1 MKGDKLII
9 EQYHR
14 RAAGRIA
21 AILEPEIRQAA
32 GRFIVTIAGESG
44 SGKSETAAAL
54 SEALAALGIGNVIL
68 QQDDYFVYPPKTNE
82 RMRRQNID
90 HVGVSEVRLDRL
102 DADLA
107 GIRAGRASIDKPLV
121 DFDADLTTEETIG
134 LSGDSVSAVIVEGTY
149 TTLLANVDR
158 RVFIDRSNVDT
169 RDDRRRRA
177 REEQNGFLEQVL
189 EIEHGIISS
198 HKSLADIIITRDYEV
213 REDEPDR

>member
-9 EQYHR
+9 EEYHR

-32 GRFIVTIAGESG
+32 GRFIITIAGESG

-54 SEALAALGIGNVIL
+54 SEALAGLDIGNVIL

-82 RMRRQNID
+82 RIRRQNID
-90 HVGVSEVRLDRL
+90 WVGVSEVHLDRL
-102 DADLA
+102 DANLA
-107 GIRAGRASIDKPLV
+107 DIRTGRASIDKPLV
-121 DFDADLTTEETIG
+121 DFDADLIAEETIA
-134 LSGDSVSAVIVEGTY
+134 LSGDSVSAIIVDGTY

-169 RDDRRRRA
+169 RGDRLRRA
-177 REEQNGFLEQVL
+177 REAQDGFLEQVL

-198 HKSLADIIITRDYEV
+198 HKSLADIVITRDYEV
-213 REDEPDR
+213 RENEPDR

>member
-54 SEALAALGIGNVIL
+54 SEALAGLGIGNVIL

-90 HVGVSEVRLDRL
+90 WVGVSEVHLDRL
-102 DADLA
+102 DANLA
-107 GIRAGRASIDKPLV
+107 DIRTGRASIDKPLV
-121 DFDADLTTEETIG
+121 DFDADLIAEETIA
-134 LSGDSVSAVIVEGTY
+134 LSGDSVSAIIVDGTY

-169 RDDRRRRA
+169 RGDRLRRA
-177 REEQNGFLEQVL
+177 REAQDGFLEQVL

-198 HKSLADIIITRDYEV
+198 HKSLADIVITRDFEV

>member
-9 EQYHR
+9 EEYHR

-32 GRFIVTIAGESG
+32 GRFIITIAGESG

-54 SEALAALGIGNVIL
+54 SEALAGLGIGNVIL
-68 QQDDYFVYPPKTNE
+68 QQDDYFVYPPATNE

-90 HVGVSEVRLDRL
+90 WVGPSEVHLDRL
-102 DADLA
+102 DANLA
-107 GIRAGRASIDKPLV
+107 DIRAGRASIDKPLV
-121 DFDADLTTEETIG
+121 DFDADLITEETIA
-134 LSGDSVSAVIVEGTY
+134 LSGDSVPAVIVDGTY

-169 RDDRRRRA
+169 RGDRLRRA
-177 REEQNGFLEQVL
+177 REAQDGFLEQVL
-189 EIEHGIISS
+189 DIEHNIISS
-198 HKSLADIIITRDYEV
+198 HKSLADLVITRDYEV
-213 REDEPDR
+213 RENEPDR

>member
-9 EQYHR
+9 EEYHR

-32 GRFIVTIAGESG
+32 GRFIITIAGESG

-54 SEALAALGIGNVIL
+54 SEALAGLGIGNVIL

-90 HVGVSEVRLDRL
+90 WVGVSEVHLDRL
-102 DADLA
+102 DANLA
-107 GIRAGRASIDKPLV
+107 DIRTGRASIDKPLV
-121 DFDADLTTEETIG
+121 DFDADLIAEETIA
-134 LSGDSVSAVIVEGTY
+134 LSGDSVSAIIVDGTY

-169 RDDRRRRA
+169 RGDRLRRA
-177 REEQNGFLEQVL
+177 REAQDGFLEQVL
-189 EIEHGIISS
+189 DIEHNIISS
-198 HKSLADIIITRDYEV
+198 HKSLADIVITRDYEV
-213 REDEPDR
+213 RENEPDR